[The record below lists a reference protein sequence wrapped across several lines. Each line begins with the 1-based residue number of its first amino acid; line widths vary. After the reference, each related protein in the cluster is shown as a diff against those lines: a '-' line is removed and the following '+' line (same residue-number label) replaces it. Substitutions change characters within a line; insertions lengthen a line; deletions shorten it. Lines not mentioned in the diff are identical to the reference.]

1 MPTTKTQA
9 IRVLLVD
16 DHEVIRVGLR
26 TVLGQTQGVAVIGEA
41 GTMAEAVQQ
50 AQRLK
55 PDVIL
60 MDVRLPDGSG
70 IDACREI
77 LGALPGTRVIF
88 LTSYADDDSVLA
100 AVLAGAHGY
109 ILKEIDSP
117 ALLEAI
123 RSVAKGQSILDS
135 HVTER
140 ALRWLR
146 GLHDLPATSGTDQL
160 SSQEERVVALV
171 AEGKTNKEIAV
182 ALGLSDKT
190 VKNYLANVFQKL
202 RITRR
207 AQATC
212 LFCETARMSDQHSD
226 LLLLGSKS

>member
-1 MPTTKTQA
+1 MLTTKTQA

-26 TVLGQTQGVAVIGEA
+26 TVLGQTQGITVIGEA
-41 GTMAEAVQQ
+41 GTMADAIQQ

-70 IDACREI
+70 VDACREI

-100 AVLAGAHGY
+100 AVLAGAQGY
-109 ILKEIDSP
+109 VLKEIDSP
-117 ALLEAI
+117 ALVEAI

-135 HVTER
+135 TVTER

-146 GLHDLPATSGTDQL
+146 GLHDQPAAPGTDQL

-207 AQATC
+207 AQAAA
-212 LFCETARMSDQHSD
+212 FFVKRQ
-226 LLLLGSKS
+226 G

>member
-1 MPTTKTQA
+1 MLTTKTQA

-109 ILKEIDSP
+109 VLKEIDSP

-123 RSVAKGQSILDS
+123 RTVAKGQSILDS

-207 AQATC
+207 AQAAA
-212 LFCETARMSDQHSD
+212 FFVKRQ
-226 LLLLGSKS
+226 G

>member
-1 MPTTKTQA
+1 MLTTKAQA

-16 DHEVIRVGLR
+16 DHEVVRVGLR
-26 TVLGQTQGVAVIGEA
+26 TVLGQTQGVTVVGEA
-41 GTMAEAVQQ
+41 STMADAIQQ

-70 IDACREI
+70 VDACREI

-123 RSVAKGQSILDS
+123 LSVAKGQSILDS
-135 HVTER
+135 SVTER

-146 GLHDLPATSGTDQL
+146 GLHDLPATPGTDQL

-207 AQATC
+207 AQAGA
-212 LFCETARMSDQHSD
+212 FFVKRQ
-226 LLLLGSKS
+226 G

>member
-1 MPTTKTQA
+1 MTPTKTHI

-26 TVLGQTQGVAVIGEA
+26 TVLGQNQGVTVVGEA
-41 GTMAEAVQQ
+41 GTMADAIEQ
-50 AQRLK
+50 AQKLR

-70 IDACREI
+70 VNACREI
-77 LGALPGTRVIF
+77 LSARPDTRVIF

-109 ILKEIDSP
+109 VLKEIDSA
-117 ALLEAI
+117 ALLEALQ
-123 RSVAKGQSILDS
+123 SVARGQSILDS
-135 HVTER
+135 SVTER
-140 ALRWLR
+140 ALQWLR
-146 GLHDLPATSGTDQL
+146 GLHHVPTVPGTDQL

-207 AQATC
+207 AQAAA
-212 LFCETARMSDQHSD
+212 FFVKRQ
-226 LLLLGSKS
+226 G

>member
-1 MPTTKTQA
+1 MFTTKAQA

-26 TVLGQTQGVAVIGEA
+26 TVLGQTQGVTVVGEA
-41 GTMAEAVQQ
+41 GTIAEAIQQ
-50 AQRLK
+50 TQRLK

-70 IDACREI
+70 VDACREI

-109 ILKEIDSP
+109 VLKEIDSS

-123 RSVAKGQSILDS
+123 RTVANGQSILDS
-135 HVTER
+135 SVTER

-146 GLHDLPATSGTDQL
+146 GLHDLPTTPGTDEL
-160 SSQEERVVALV
+160 SAQEERVVALV

-207 AQATC
+207 AQAAA
-212 LFCETARMSDQHSD
+212 FFVKRQ
-226 LLLLGSKS
+226 G

>member
-1 MPTTKTQA
+1 MLTTKVQVQTV
-9 IRVLLVD
+9 RVLLVD

-26 TVLGQTQGVAVIGEA
+26 TVLGQNQGIAVVGEA
-41 GTMAEAVQQ
+41 GTMTDAILQAEK
-50 AQRLK
+50 LK
-55 PDVIL
+55 PDVVL

-70 IDACREI
+70 VDACREI

-109 ILKEIDSP
+109 VLKEIDSP
-117 ALLEAI
+117 GLLEAI

-135 HVTER
+135 TVTER
-140 ALRWLR
+140 ALKWLR
-146 GLHDLPATSGTDQL
+146 GVHDLPAAPGTDQL
-160 SSQEERVVALV
+160 STQEERVVALV

-182 ALGLSDKT
+182 SLGLSDKT

-207 AQATC
+207 AQAAA
-212 LFCETARMSDQHSD
+212 FFVKRQS
-226 LLLLGSKS
+226 

>member
-1 MPTTKTQA
+1 MLTTKTQA

-26 TVLGQTQGVAVIGEA
+26 TVFGQTQGVMVVGEA

-70 IDACREI
+70 VDACREI
-77 LGALPGTRVIF
+77 LGALPETRVIF

-109 ILKEIDSP
+109 VLKEIDSP
-117 ALLEAI
+117 ALLDAI

-135 HVTER
+135 SVTER

-182 ALGLSDKT
+182 TLGLSDKT

-207 AQATC
+207 AQAAA
-212 LFCETARMSDQHSD
+212 FFVKRQ
-226 LLLLGSKS
+226 G

>member
-1 MPTTKTQA
+1 MLTTKTQA

-26 TVLGQTQGVAVIGEA
+26 TVLGQTQGVTIVGEA
-41 GTMAEAVQQ
+41 GTMAEAIQQ
-50 AQRLK
+50 AQKLK
-55 PDVIL
+55 PDVVL

-70 IDACREI
+70 VDACREI
-77 LGALPGTRVIF
+77 LGALPGIRVIF

-109 ILKEIDSP
+109 VLKEIDSP
-117 ALLEAI
+117 ALVEAI
-123 RSVAKGQSILDS
+123 RSVANGQSILDS
-135 HVTER
+135 SVTER

-146 GLHDLPATSGTDQL
+146 GLHDLPLTPGTDQL

-171 AEGKTNKEIAV
+171 AEGKTNKENAL

-207 AQATC
+207 AQAAA
-212 LFCETARMSDQHSD
+212 FFVKRQV
-226 LLLLGSKS
+226 

>member
-1 MPTTKTQA
+1 MLTTKTQA

-26 TVLGQTQGVAVIGEA
+26 TVLGQTQGVAVVGEA

-109 ILKEIDSP
+109 VLKEIDSP

-135 HVTER
+135 HVTEQ

-160 SSQEERVVALV
+160 STQEERVVALV
-171 AEGKTNKEIAV
+171 AEGKTNKEIAA

-207 AQATC
+207 AQAAA
-212 LFCETARMSDQHSD
+212 FFVKRQ
-226 LLLLGSKS
+226 G

>member
-1 MPTTKTQA
+1 
-9 IRVLLVD
+9 VLLVD

-26 TVLGQTQGVAVIGEA
+26 TVLGQNQGVTVVGEA
-41 GTMAEAVQQ
+41 GTMADAIDQ
-50 AQRLK
+50 AHKLK

-70 IDACREI
+70 VNACREI
-77 LGALPGTRVIF
+77 LSARPETRVIF

-109 ILKEIDSP
+109 VLKEIDSA
-117 ALLEAI
+117 ALMEALY
-123 RSVAKGQSILDS
+123 SVAKGQSILDS
-135 HVTER
+135 SVTER
-140 ALRWLR
+140 ALQWLR
-146 GLHDLPATSGTDQL
+146 GLHHVPAGPGTDQL
-160 SSQEERVVALV
+160 SAQEERVVALV

-207 AQATC
+207 AQAAA
-212 LFCETARMSDQHSD
+212 FFMKRQ
-226 LLLLGSKS
+226 G